1 MTLPLA
7 LAALLLAA
15 PPDPAVVERVETLL
29 GSIDTR
35 IPAAH
40 WKGLGPAAVPVLA
53 GIASDEGRLPST
65 RSRAVAALG
74 AADAAEGER
83 VARALLDAPEAPPT
97 VRQAAVRT
105 LGHLLAPAA
114 LRAALAPVL
123 RSGPEPT
130 LRAVAA
136 ETLAR
141 HAPADGC
148 AEVMDQIGTEAPG
161 DRVRFER
168 AAALCAGR

>member
-15 PPDPAVVERVETLL
+15 PPDPALVDQVETLL

-35 IPAAH
+35 IPVAR

-53 GIASDEGRLPST
+53 GIATAGERMPSK
-65 RSRAVAALG
+65 RSRALVALG

-83 VARALLDAPEAPPT
+83 VARALVDAADAPPT

-105 LGHLLAPAA
+105 LGHLLDPAG

-123 RSGPEPT
+123 RSGPDAT
-130 LRAVAA
+130 LRGVAA

-141 HAPADGC
+141 HAPAEGC
-148 AEVMDQIGTEAPG
+148 TEVIDQVGLEAPG

-168 AAALCAGR
+168 AATLCAGR

>member
-15 PPDPAVVERVETLL
+15 PPDPALVDQVETLL

-40 WKGLGPAAVPVLA
+40 WKGLGPAAAPVLA
-53 GIASDEGRLPST
+53 GIATDEGRMPSA
-65 RSRAVAALG
+65 RSRAVVALG
-74 AADAAEGER
+74 AVDAAEGER
-83 VARALLDAPEAPPT
+83 VARALVDAPDAPPT

-105 LGHLLAPAA
+105 LGHLLAPAG

-123 RSGPEPT
+123 RSAPEKT

-148 AEVMDQIGTEAPG
+148 AEVMDQVGLEAPG

-168 AAALCAGR
+168 AATLCAGR

>member
-15 PPDPAVVERVETLL
+15 PPDPAVVEQVEALL

-53 GIASDEGRLPST
+53 GIVTSEGRMPST
-65 RSRAVAALG
+65 RSRAVVALA
-74 AADAAEGER
+74 AADASEGER
-83 VARALLDAPEAPPT
+83 VSRALVDAPDAPPT

-105 LGHLLAPAA
+105 LGHLLAPEA

-141 HAPADGC
+141 HAPAHGC
-148 AEVMDQIGTEAPG
+148 AEVMDQVGLEAPG

-168 AAALCAGR
+168 AATLCAGR

>member
-1 MTLPLA
+1 MTFPLV

-15 PPDPAVVERVETLL
+15 PPDPAVVEQVETLL

-35 IPAAH
+35 IPTAR

-53 GIASDEGRLPST
+53 GIATAEGRMPSA
-65 RSRAVAALG
+65 RSRAVVALG
-74 AADAAEGER
+74 AVDAAEGER
-83 VARALLDAPEAPPT
+83 VARALVDAPDAPPT

-105 LGHLLAPAA
+105 LGHLLAAA
-114 LRAALAPVL
+114 RLRAALAPLL
-123 RSGPEPT
+123 RSAPEPT

-141 HAPADGC
+141 HAPDEGC
-148 AEVMDQIGTEAPG
+148 AEVMDQVGLEAPG

-168 AAALCAGR
+168 AATLCAGR